1 MNLGQVST
9 WYRQRRSTSEE
20 TDRLDHHPGARSL
33 RDYIAHIL
41 PAYQFAPHLDR
52 IIEMLEEMDAGVI
65 DRGMITLPPR
75 HGKTWTCSHMFPGWW
90 LGRHPDQ
97 EFIHAG
103 HTLEFA
109 RNKYGRR
116 VRNIVGSAAYHEVFP
131 DVGLS
136 RDSAAANLWHTT
148 SEGVYVAAGVNSAI
162 SGRGGDFVLIDD
174 YCRKAESADSEVERE
189 KAWDWYTTDLHGRL
203 HPDAKVLIVST
214 RWHED
219 DLAGRLLK
227 RAEEDED
234 ADQWTVLHMPALSDD
249 GKALWPTI
257 RRKDGTLKARFDET
271 WARKKMANVQ
281 PRVWEALYQ
290 GRPRPAQGLYFK
302 EGWFQKAPMPEQ
314 HDMRC
319 YGLSDLA
326 RSQSKGDYTVHMML
340 GVDRIGRPWVLDRWR
355 EKVTPEKWIGPLVD
369 MVERW
374 KPSLWVQEA
383 GPIWSMSEPFITQEL
398 HRRKCWVA
406 MEALP
411 SVQDKEIRATS
422 IQGYIAAHG
431 LWMDPGAP
439 FAAELIIE
447 LLGFPTAT
455 HDDDADCLSLAG
467 RLGDRLVGPRAE
479 DKPKPPP
486 GFISF
491 EDLRRGTGYGARPT
505 RLG

>member
-1 MNLGQVST
+1 MNLGQVSS
-9 WYRQRRSTSEE
+9 WYRQQRAVPDERE
-20 TDRLDHHPGARSL
+20 RLDHHPGARSL
-33 RDYIAHIL
+33 EAYIRHIL
-41 PAYQFAPHLDR
+41 PRYQFAPHLMR
-52 IIEMLEEMDAGVI
+52 VIAFLEQLEQGEVE
-65 DRGMITLPPR
+65 RGMLIMPPR

-90 LGRHPDQ
+90 LGRHPDL
-97 EFIHAG
+97 ELIHAG

-116 VRNIVGSAAYHEVFP
+116 VRNIVGGGAYRDVFP
-131 DVGLS
+131 DVALS
-136 RDSAAANLWHTT
+136 KDSQAANLWHTT
-148 SEGVYVAAGVNSAI
+148 AEGVYVAAGINSAI
-162 SGRGGDFVLIDD
+162 SGRGGDMVLIDD
-174 YCRKAESADSEVERE
+174 PVRKAESADSEIERE
-189 KAWDWYTTDLHGRL
+189 KAWDWYTTDLLSRL
-203 HPDAKVLIVST
+203 HPDAKVLLVTT

-227 RAEEDED
+227 LAREDDE

-249 GKALWPTI
+249 GKALWPFI
-257 RRKDGTLKARFDET
+257 ERADGTKKVRFDEK
-271 WARKKMANVQ
+271 WARKKRANVQ

-302 EGWFQKAPMPEQ
+302 EQWFQKAPMPAR

-326 RSQSKGDYTVHMML
+326 RSQSKGDYTVHTML
-340 GVDRIGRPWVLDRWR
+340 GIDHIGRPWVLDRWR
-355 EKVTPEKWIGPLVD
+355 DKTTPEKWIGPLVD
-369 MVERW
+369 MVQRW
-374 KPSLWVQEA
+374 SPALWLQEA
-383 GPIWSMSEPFITQEL
+383 GPIWSMSEPFVMQEL
-398 HRRKCWVA
+398 HRRKCWVT

-431 LWMDPGAP
+431 LWFDPGAP

-455 HDDDADCLSLAG
+455 YDDDADALSLAG
-467 RLGDRLVGPRAE
+467 RLGERLTGPSAE
-479 DKPKPPP
+479 EKPKPPP
-486 GFISF
+486 GHISF
-491 EDLRRGTGYGARPT
+491 DDLRRGTGYGARPQ